1 MIFIFKD
8 FMIHLIYYVFFQ
20 DLLGAQRSTAAAMRS
35 EPINFPSEVDQ
46 LQFMCLQLREELIEE
61 KAAKNHIEQTLKG
74 EVAMLT

>member
-1 MIFIFKD
+1 M
-8 FMIHLIYYVFFQ
+8 FFQ